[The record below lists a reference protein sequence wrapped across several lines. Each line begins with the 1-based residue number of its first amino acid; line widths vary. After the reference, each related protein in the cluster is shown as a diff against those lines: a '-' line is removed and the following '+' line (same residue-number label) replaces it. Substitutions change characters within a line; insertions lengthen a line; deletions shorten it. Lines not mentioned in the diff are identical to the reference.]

1 MPQLRRPVL
10 GEGPLKS
17 LNDALHRLHG
27 RAHHLSLGRIA
38 KEIKNDKSNRH
49 KISDETVRRAF
60 SNPRIPPDENLLMI
74 VGALARNV
82 RGSTEALVEGE
93 CDRFSRL
100 LQEAHAAEEAA
111 AVSASAAEGAE
122 EVSLVESDELR
133 DAPGHEVA
141 GVAVLTA
148 TPHSRLAT
156 LMINTLAREYDA
168 ESLEAWFDPKS
179 PEDAMVLSELVVDVM
194 AENGDVDNLRAK
206 TDAGDAY
213 AGQRLAEYFAEQGD
227 QEELQAL
234 AHAHDS
240 VARPFAQ
247 YQLNYWYWAD
257 HPSWYRSEPAE
268 PLDVRIRRRQGP
280 NG

>member
-1 MPQLRRPVL
+1 M
-10 GEGPLKS
+10 S
-17 LNDALHRLHG
+17 AL
-27 RAHHLSLGRIA
+27 
-38 KEIKNDKSNRH
+38 
-49 KISDETVRRAF
+49 
-60 SNPRIPPDENLLMI
+60 
-74 VGALARNV
+74 
-82 RGSTEALVEGE
+82 
-93 CDRFSRL
+93 
-100 LQEAHAAEEAA
+100 
-111 AVSASAAEGAE
+111 AAEGAK
-122 EVSLVESDELR
+122 EVSLAESDELR
-133 DAPGHEVA
+133 AAPGDEVA

-234 AHAHDS
+234 AHD
-240 VARPFAQ
+240 Q
-247 YQLNYWYWAD
+247 YQLNYWHWAD

-268 PLDVRIRRRQGP
+268 PLDVRIRRRQPPIG
-280 NG
+280 